1 MKECMNCKHMNKEK
15 DVFCRNCGFVIKN
28 DKHYVILNIVTIL
41 AFILLVFEII
51 LLVVSFYVK

>member
-28 DKHYVILNIVTIL
+28 DKHI
-41 AFILLVFEII
+41 
-51 LLVVSFYVK
+51 